1 MILEIDIYFLL
12 QGNYLIF
19 STNGSLE
26 QLKSWKKQ
34 IIDYR
39 KQTGHIDGWD
49 VPGTSLK
56 YSDMLGS
63 GKFGD
68 VFKGFL
74 DNQPV
79 AIKTLKP
86 DCGDLAKAEFDRETR
101 IMRYTDS

>member
-1 MILEIDIYFLL
+1 MYLL
-12 QGNYLIF
+12 QGSYLVF
-19 STNGSLE
+19 PGTVSAAE
-26 QLKSWKKQ
+26 QLKPWKHQ
-34 IIDYR
+34 IIECR
-39 KQTGHIDGWD
+39 KQTGQIEGWD

-56 YSDMLGS
+56 YSDLLGS

-68 VFKGFL
+68 VYKGYL

-101 IMRYTDS
+101 IMRYE

>member
-1 MILEIDIYFLL
+1 MKINYVL
-12 QGNYLIF
+12 QGNYLVF
-19 STNGSLE
+19 PANGSVE

-34 IIDYR
+34 IIEVR
-39 KQTGHIDGWD
+39 KATGCIEGWD

-56 YSDMLGS
+56 FSDMLGS

-68 VFKGFL
+68 VFKGYL
-74 DNQPV
+74 DSQSV

-101 IMRYTDS
+101 IMR